1 MNLII
6 IRFFKSYTMKKLLL
20 LLLFIPL
27 ISFGQAKYIVSA
39 KEGLNVRE
47 QPSLESKKIATLV
60 YGQKVII
67 ESKTGKKLT
76 INDVDYGYLGRFN
89 IEGEWV
95 EITSETEVKGLL
107 IFKCQLNT
115 QYNEN
120 P

>member
-1 MNLII
+1 
-6 IRFFKSYTMKKLLL
+6 MKKLIL
-20 LLLFIPL
+20 LLLFVPL
-27 ISFGQAKYIVSA
+27 ISFGQTKYIVSA

-47 QPSLESKKIATLV
+47 QPSLESKKITTLV

-95 EITSETEVKGLL
+95 EITSETEVKGE
-107 IFKCQLNT
+107 FRTFN
-115 QYNEN
+115 
-120 P
+120 